1 MRLKRIIIRMSIAT
15 YEGMLVVDSS
25 LSQSG
30 LEALLGV
37 DQSDTQPTVVESVP
51 NPAVDQLA
59 GEAALS
65 GAVVIE

>member
-1 MRLKRIIIRMSIAT
+1 MSIAT

-37 DQSDTQPTVVESVP
+37 DQSGTQPTVVESVP